1 MISDLSPGD
10 RLSLKGKLFELQ
22 KKLTILDLEQRLD
35 NQYSYQ
41 PQIKPYELPN
51 RPRNIIE
58 NSAKAEIIRQ
68 QKKKLLQDSIAAQA
82 VEPCTFTPKIYTSAD
97 KFQHLDSR
105 PVHVRLSEKAK
116 EYRESKER
124 MKVQYTYFDD
134 SGRKLFSP
142 EINRGRTPTNSVNT
156 SAVHSQQ
163 SSVAPPVNTVSAEE
177 FLYQDAKD
185 REIRHANLV
194 LQYQT
199 KAQQAA
205 NTKKMNSTSLQL
217 LKKRTRTSVS
227 ALFTLI
233 DTNADDVFD
242 YQDFTLFLER
252 TKLWD
257 GKQHEGFL
265 RDQQILWNCFDHY
278 NAGVVYR
285 ADFQQLGYCFL
296 MHKSP
301 QGALESFRRHEER
314 QREEVE
320 ASQGGESFART
331 SRFPSMRE
339 KDLQSFRKLLLLV
352 TEYAM
357 RDLQQPKQ
365 VTVPDAQAASTS
377 QAPASSASQSA
388 GRSSRGAAAA
398 ESTAFKPTIHAESYK
413 LAQRKERREQEFV
426 TQMPSTS
433 KFESSEQRSR
443 GGREASPSSSV
454 ERQSRLEL
462 SEADGVGDDDGDGD
476 GDEADGDKMHL
487 SELDGSAMAAAM
499 EAAEAEDGDEAHDL
513 RDPHVL
519 APPASRGDVSVEG
532 SEADWQRARAAVQRG
547 AKSPSRSPRRPS
559 ATTASSQRS
568 SAGGGGGGAAFG
580 ASTQSMSTGA
590 SRLADKLIA
599 RGVLIQQK
607 KERLAEQV
615 KEQEVAGCT
624 FHPKIKVLRKKPKAP
639 PAAAASQEATGDA
652 LEAETA
658 ASGGGA
664 AVEGDVV
671 EEVAGAETAV
681 EPEPEQ
687 EQRRE
692 ERRATRRR
700 QRRSTRDAA
709 DGAAAVAPPQPAG
722 TPQRG
727 AAVATADVDGR
738 RAALSRLQQVSQ
750 ALESSIGA
758 GGVAAETEA
767 HRDGDGD
774 KKPPSLPSHKEKREA
789 EELEHCTF
797 RPQIKEL
804 RKPQPSSQIAG
815 YEQTVGRMLT
825 IKAAKE
831 KAKDDEENA
840 WREVD
845 KRYAQNRA
853 RLQQGPRPFR
863 FQSEKRLREIA
874 DKARAKAQE
883 KLDLIVDVRLS
894 AARTVKLVVAHR
906 EDPQEAVQ
914 RFAQIYGLR
923 DVEMQVVMTVAQQ
936 ALQARNEAIAR
947 AQAEAD
953 EAERRL
959 HEEQEARRAEEA
971 AAAFEAEAAAYGR
984 PIYVPMPPAQHTHHP
999 HHAASAHRSR
1009 SHSRDGSP
1017 PQHFHPHSRSHPS
1030 LAGYDPHHARMHMPR
1045 TLSEELEMIHVD
1057 EEYSTAPGGPSSA
1070 AQRWRGTSS
1079 GLPQSQRLVA
1089 SSS

>member
-1 MISDLSPGD
+1 MHLHTENLHERRQVPALGQSS
-10 RLSLKGKLFELQ
+10 GKTGSHTRRRDNGHLLMHGPSVLQ
-22 KKLTILDLEQRLD
+22 
-35 NQYSYQ
+35 
-41 PQIKPYELPN
+41 
-51 RPRNIIE
+51 
-58 NSAKAEIIRQ
+58 
-68 QKKKLLQDSIAAQA
+68 
-82 VEPCTFTPKIYTSAD
+82 
-97 KFQHLDSR
+97 
-105 PVHVRLSEKAK
+105 VHVRLSEKAK

-233 DTNADDVFD
+233 DTNADDVFGKCGVVCSACRTAWSVTCLCVGVRCVRVD

-426 TQMPSTS
+426 TQMVREQQEKLQEKLQQQQQQLEQEAQSRGRSRLLSRRASLVQQPSTS

-513 RDPHVL
+513 RDPHVP

-547 AKSPSRSPRRPS
+547 AKSPLLSPRRPS

-767 HRDGDGD
+767 HRDGDGNEEDASSTSSGSPPPPPPPPSSSSSQTVYERLYGLKD

-883 KLDLIVDVRLS
+883 KL
-894 AARTVKLVVAHR
+894 
-906 EDPQEAVQ
+906 E
-914 RFAQIYGLR
+914 
-923 DVEMQVVMTVAQQ
+923 
-936 ALQARNEAIAR
+936 
-947 AQAEAD
+947 
-953 EAERRL
+953 
-959 HEEQEARRAEEA
+959 
-971 AAAFEAEAAAYGR
+971 
-984 PIYVPMPPAQHTHHP
+984 
-999 HHAASAHRSR
+999 
-1009 SHSRDGSP
+1009 
-1017 PQHFHPHSRSHPS
+1017 
-1030 LAGYDPHHARMHMPR
+1030 
-1045 TLSEELEMIHVD
+1045 
-1057 EEYSTAPGGPSSA
+1057 
-1070 AQRWRGTSS
+1070 
-1079 GLPQSQRLVA
+1079 
-1089 SSS
+1089 